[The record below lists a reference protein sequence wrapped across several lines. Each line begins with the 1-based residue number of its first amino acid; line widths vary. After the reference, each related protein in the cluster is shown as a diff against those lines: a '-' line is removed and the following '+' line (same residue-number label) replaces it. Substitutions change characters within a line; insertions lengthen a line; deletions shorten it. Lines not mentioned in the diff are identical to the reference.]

1 MRAVGNLLGMAKK
14 AIETVKDSPELCEHL
29 MQVLDG
35 LVNGDKPKTLQNPRV
50 VKSKGRPKGA
60 LGKQKSCSQLVTG
73 GKKKKQKALT
83 DGSSQLQTTR
93 EEVSGHAMRRQVHR
107 KHQQWQ
113 PGAQLERPWPQL
125 GMCNAY
131 VARCLTMIC

>member
-73 GKKKKQKALT
+73 GKKKKQKTLT

-93 EEVSGHAMRRQVHR
+93 EEVTQCGDRCTENTSYGNLEHNLNDHGH
-107 KHQQWQ
+107 
-113 PGAQLERPWPQL
+113 
-125 GMCNAY
+125 N
-131 VARCLTMIC
+131 